1 MRFLRVSEFV
11 ASRYKPRQC
20 PACLNGMT
28 SPKKLKPGRTEPRST
43 KSRGHDHPVSRGGS
57 WDAYVFMCKG
67 CNADQ
72 GLRDFVQWARV
83 LLQRG
88 DRRAEHVTALAVLVR
103 GWIAEHGGGLAT
115 DRLRAATGRGAEAG
129 DVEVGGVGLPLPGG
143 DLPPGDFCGGP

>member
-28 SPKKLKPGRTEPRST
+28 SPKRLRSGRTEPRST
-43 KSRGHDHPVSRGGS
+43 KSRGHDHPVSRGGDYS
-57 WDAYVFMCKG
+57 AYVFMCKG